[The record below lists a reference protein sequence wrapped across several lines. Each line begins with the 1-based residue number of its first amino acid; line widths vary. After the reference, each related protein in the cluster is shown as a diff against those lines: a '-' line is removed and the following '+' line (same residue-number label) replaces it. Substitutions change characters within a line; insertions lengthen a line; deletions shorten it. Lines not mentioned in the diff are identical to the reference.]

1 MQLNKYGVQWEVI
14 AKPVKDDVEIT
25 ITNGGLS
32 FIGNLEID
40 ICLGFYIWVGRIDK
54 EHITSEPMLFYAEE
68 LEQFCDLTNE
78 TAEQKKWYH
87 KLRDGYKFHKSPPLY
102 SMKYED
108 DEETDFI
115 PLLVDEYKEISG
127 LLTTIPKAIYVYPW
141 KRELLTVRKDIY
153 EQLPDPWTVQDLYA
167 PIQKQIEYMYNIF
180 EQPWREIAERRAA
193 EKPIKIIVRQ
203 PTDAHNELYTYYEK
217 QTPYNI
223 RVHKILHHNTVYFD
237 KEHER

>member
-1 MQLNKYGVQWEVI
+1 MQINKYGVQWEVT
-14 AKPVKDDVEIT
+14 AKPIKSDVEIT

-108 DEETDFI
+108 DEENRF
-115 PLLVDEYKEISG
+115 
-127 LLTTIPKAIYVYPW
+127 YPVAC
-141 KRELLTVRKDIY
+141 R
-153 EQLPDPWTVQDLYA
+153 
-167 PIQKQIEYMYNIF
+167 
-180 EQPWREIAERRAA
+180 
-193 EKPIKIIVRQ
+193 
-203 PTDAHNELYTYYEK
+203 
-217 QTPYNI
+217 
-223 RVHKILHHNTVYFD
+223 
-237 KEHER
+237 